1 MPIFRLDMGQFN
13 WKQRNGFTRTVKA
26 ALAGLLVF
34 QLFLLL
40 ALGGS
45 PALHHAL
52 HSDSNQ
58 ADHSCLVT
66 VFTKGQLSEAVAV
79 PILCVPGIFILC
91 TVLLPDRQPQ
101 SFFAYRFDASR
112 APPVR

>member
-1 MPIFRLDMGQFN
+1 MGKFN
-13 WKQRNGFTRTVKA
+13 WKHRNRFARTVKA
-26 ALAGLLVF
+26 ALAGLLVV

-45 PALHHAL
+45 PTLHHAL
-52 HSDSNQ
+52 HHDSNQ
-58 ADHSCLVT
+58 ADHDCLVT
-66 VFTKGQLSEAVAV
+66 VFTKGQLSEAATV
-79 PILCVPGIFILC
+79 PILFVLGIFTLC

-112 APPVR
+112 APPSC

>member
-1 MPIFRLDMGQFN
+1 MGKFD
-13 WKQRNGFTRTVKA
+13 WKQRTGFTRAVKA
-26 ALAGLLVF
+26 ALAGLLVV
-34 QLFLLL
+34 QLFILL

-66 VFTKGQLSEAVAV
+66 VFTKGQVSEAAAV
-79 PILCVPGIFILC
+79 PILCVLGIFTLC
-91 TVLLPDRQPQ
+91 TMLLPDRLPQ